1 MSAESEGSY
10 SVAVHG
16 RCIIAHSFK
25 GECFGAAQQA
35 LHGCTYII
43 DAIVEGP
50 KLETGANSLVD
61 ICFAEHALHDALG
74 CYHERNLDELDEF
87 AGENTTCERVARAVW
102 ERMAAA
108 LPGPPALTML
118 RIVVHESDVVHVEY
132 ERALGDDAAPAL
144 YTVSVRGRFMAA
156 RSLRGVRFSESQQR
170 LNGGTFVVDAL
181 FSGTTL
187 ENGPNYLIDVCL
199 AEELVRKATAPL
211 QQTHLDGD
219 STVLLKAAGVA
230 NATASGLAKA
240 LWTSIAQGL
249 PPTHGLR
256 GLKLVVAEHDASVA
270 EYDGRL
276 DHAPTPPMPM
286 CSVLERRLMEQEPPG
301 YESGW
306 PLISADDLPCMHV
319 LTAAP
324 RPHRYVSGGRHTIV
338 QQLLA
343 VQMPELK
350 AAAGSARAAARAA
363 GPATASAQA
372 SERTIFARARSAMML
387 QALARGRSTRKLV
400 ATKKGQAELQE
411 RAAKH
416 HKPSPPPSP
425 APKSPRLPTGPMKA
439 DGTSLDL
446 SIDAE
451 DDDDDDDVG
460 AVAIDARVSAVTI
473 EAQTP
478 ADSTLGMRGA
488 RLPGFL
494 KKLKSAVRE
503 RYGERYGATVLAAAE
518 TVWKQALETAD
529 KAKLAHFLR
538 RAEISAQAQ
547 GLVACPEETVEA
559 IFSFVLKL
567 MLYAGADWYEVATG
581 LPPPESVALRSPRW
595 SGSGSN
601 LGVAFDASSRL
612 RRAGIEAY
620 HTGLAAGHAWS
631 CAPGMAMLVA
641 GQGEPQLM
649 PIASLP
655 PKAADRV
662 RVVAISDTHLLH
674 GKLVLPE
681 GDLLV
686 HAGDM
691 CYEESRSLDAER
703 VEAFLTSG
711 GTATTILSELPTLD
725 ILESLRWIQG
735 QVRERGF
742 EHAVIVGGNHDFTL
756 DRLGAPESTALCD
769 AFGLEYL
776 HDGQQPVSL
785 HFESAGR
792 DLTVWG
798 SGASLGNTVLDKE
811 RAIKSG
817 NTAFQTDD
825 ATFARS
831 SSHVCKAD
839 IIVVHGP
846 PREMLMG
853 KKGKALEAVNAL
865 LSRVQPEL
873 FICGHA
879 HNGRDLTK
887 DRVAALPDGRG
898 IGINACVSSTYN
910 SIYGYPI
917 VVDL

>member
-1 MSAESEGSY
+1 MD
-10 SVAVHG
+10 
-16 RCIIAHSFK
+16 
-25 GECFGAAQQA
+25 
-35 LHGCTYII
+35 T
-43 DAIVEGP
+43 
-50 KLETGANSLVD
+50 TANDFRWS
-61 ICFAEHALHDALG
+61 
-74 CYHERNLDELDEF
+74 R
-87 AGENTTCERVARAVW
+87 RV
-102 ERMAAA
+102 
-108 LPGPPALTML
+108 
-118 RIVVHESDVVHVEY
+118 
-132 ERALGDDAAPAL
+132 
-144 YTVSVRGRFMAA
+144 
-156 RSLRGVRFSESQQR
+156 
-170 LNGGTFVVDAL
+170 
-181 FSGTTL
+181 
-187 ENGPNYLIDVCL
+187 
-199 AEELVRKATAPL
+199 
-211 QQTHLDGD
+211 
-219 STVLLKAAGVA
+219 
-230 NATASGLAKA
+230 
-240 LWTSIAQGL
+240 
-249 PPTHGLR
+249 
-256 GLKLVVAEHDASVA
+256 
-270 EYDGRL
+270 
-276 DHAPTPPMPM
+276 
-286 CSVLERRLMEQEPPG
+286 
-301 YESGW
+301 
-306 PLISADDLPCMHV
+306 LISRV
-319 LTAAP
+319 WRT
-324 RPHRYVSGGRHTIV
+324 R
-338 QQLLA
+338 
-343 VQMPELK
+343 
-350 AAAGSARAAARAA
+350 
-363 GPATASAQA
+363 TASAQA
-372 SERTIFARARSAMML
+372 SERTILARAQSATML
-387 QALARGRSTRKLV
+387 QALARGRSTRKLA
-400 ATKKGQAELQE
+400 ATKQGQAELQE

-425 APKSPRLPTGPMKA
+425 ASKSQTTSELISNFISGIMRLPTGPMKA

-446 SIDAE
+446 EVSRETLGVSHVPTEPIEAASMLDMRGAGPLISAQVLSIAE
-451 DDDDDDDVG
+451 DSDDADDDDDVV
-460 AVAIDARVSAVTI
+460 AVAMDAHVSAVSTTI
-473 EAQTP
+473 EVQTP
-478 ADSTLGMRGA
+478 ADSTPDKRGA
-488 RLPGFL
+488 RGASLPGFL
-494 KKLKSAVRE
+494 DELKSAVR
-503 RYGERYGATVLAAAE
+503 ERYGATVLAAAE

-538 RAEISAQAQ
+538 RAETSAQAP
-547 GLVACPEETVEA
+547 GLVACPEETAEA

-581 LPPPESVALRSPRW
+581 LPPPESVALTSPRR
-595 SGSGSN
+595 SGSN

-620 HTGLAAGHAWS
+620 HTALAAGHAWS
-631 CAPGMAMLVA
+631 CAPGMVMLVA

-711 GTATTILSELPTLD
+711 GTAATILSELPTLD
-725 ILESLRWIQG
+725 VLESLRWIQG

-756 DRLGAPESTALCD
+756 ERLGAPESTALCD

-776 HDGQQPVSL
+776 HDGQQPLPL

-831 SSHVCKAD
+831 SSHVCKAN

-879 HNGRDLTK
+879 HNGRDLAK

-898 IGINACVSSTYN
+898 IGINACVSSNYN

>member
-1 MSAESEGSY
+1 MQEVPS
-10 SVAVHG
+10 
-16 RCIIAHSFK
+16 
-25 GECFGAAQQA
+25 
-35 LHGCTYII
+35 
-43 DAIVEGP
+43 
-50 KLETGANSLVD
+50 
-61 ICFAEHALHDALG
+61 
-74 CYHERNLDELDEF
+74 
-87 AGENTTCERVARAVW
+87 
-102 ERMAAA
+102 
-108 LPGPPALTML
+108 
-118 RIVVHESDVVHVEY
+118 
-132 ERALGDDAAPAL
+132 
-144 YTVSVRGRFMAA
+144 
-156 RSLRGVRFSESQQR
+156 
-170 LNGGTFVVDAL
+170 
-181 FSGTTL
+181 
-187 ENGPNYLIDVCL
+187 
-199 AEELVRKATAPL
+199 EELVARHEMEPWVEVAMPDDAGIEYGHLAANIAADNMAAHIATMSAI
-211 QQTHLDGD
+211 
-219 STVLLKAAGVA
+219 STSSTSSRAR
-230 NATASGLAKA
+230 TRRAS
-240 LWTSIAQGL
+240 
-249 PPTHGLR
+249 
-256 GLKLVVAEHDASVA
+256 
-270 EYDGRL
+270 
-276 DHAPTPPMPM
+276 
-286 CSVLERRLMEQEPPG
+286 
-301 YESGW
+301 ESC
-306 PLISADDLPCMHV
+306 PHV
-319 LTAAP
+319 L
-324 RPHRYVSGGRHTIV
+324 
-338 QQLLA
+338 
-343 VQMPELK
+343 
-350 AAAGSARAAARAA
+350 
-363 GPATASAQA
+363 
-372 SERTIFARARSAMML
+372 ARARSAMML
-387 QALARGRSTRKLV
+387 QALARGRSTRKLA

-494 KKLKSAVRE
+494 KKLKSEVRK
-503 RYGERYGATVLAAAE
+503 RYGATVLAAAE

-567 MLYAGADWYEVATG
+567 MLYAGADWFEVATG

>member
-1 MSAESEGSY
+1 MD
-10 SVAVHG
+10 
-16 RCIIAHSFK
+16 
-25 GECFGAAQQA
+25 
-35 LHGCTYII
+35 T
-43 DAIVEGP
+43 
-50 KLETGANSLVD
+50 TANDFRWS
-61 ICFAEHALHDALG
+61 
-74 CYHERNLDELDEF
+74 R
-87 AGENTTCERVARAVW
+87 RV
-102 ERMAAA
+102 
-108 LPGPPALTML
+108 
-118 RIVVHESDVVHVEY
+118 
-132 ERALGDDAAPAL
+132 
-144 YTVSVRGRFMAA
+144 
-156 RSLRGVRFSESQQR
+156 
-170 LNGGTFVVDAL
+170 
-181 FSGTTL
+181 
-187 ENGPNYLIDVCL
+187 
-199 AEELVRKATAPL
+199 
-211 QQTHLDGD
+211 
-219 STVLLKAAGVA
+219 
-230 NATASGLAKA
+230 
-240 LWTSIAQGL
+240 
-249 PPTHGLR
+249 
-256 GLKLVVAEHDASVA
+256 
-270 EYDGRL
+270 
-276 DHAPTPPMPM
+276 
-286 CSVLERRLMEQEPPG
+286 
-301 YESGW
+301 
-306 PLISADDLPCMHV
+306 LISRV
-319 LTAAP
+319 WRT
-324 RPHRYVSGGRHTIV
+324 R
-338 QQLLA
+338 
-343 VQMPELK
+343 
-350 AAAGSARAAARAA
+350 
-363 GPATASAQA
+363 TASAQA
-372 SERTIFARARSAMML
+372 SERTILARAQSATML
-387 QALARGRSTRKLV
+387 QALARGRSTRKLA

-446 SIDAE
+446 EVSRETLGVSHVPTEPIEAASMLDMRGAGPLISAQVLSIAE
-451 DDDDDDDVG
+451 DSDDADDDDDVV
-460 AVAIDARVSAVTI
+460 AVAMDAHVSAVSTTI
-473 EAQTP
+473 EVQTP
-478 ADSTLGMRGA
+478 ADSTPDKRGA
-488 RLPGFL
+488 RGASLPGFL
-494 KKLKSAVRE
+494 DELKSAVR
-503 RYGERYGATVLAAAE
+503 ERYGATVLAAAE
-518 TVWKQALETAD
+518 TVWKQSLETAD

-581 LPPPESVALRSPRW
+581 LPPPESVALRSPRR

-631 CAPGMAMLVA
+631 CAPGMVMLVA

-662 RVVAISDTHLLH
+662 RVIAISDTHLLH

-711 GTATTILSELPTLD
+711 GTAATILSELPTLD
-725 ILESLRWIQG
+725 VLESLRWIQG

-756 DRLGAPESTALCD
+756 ERLGAPESTALCD

-776 HDGQQPVSL
+776 HDGQQPLPL

-831 SSHVCKAD
+831 SSHVCKAN

-879 HNGRDLTK
+879 HNGRDLAK

-898 IGINACVSSTYN
+898 IGINACVSSNYN